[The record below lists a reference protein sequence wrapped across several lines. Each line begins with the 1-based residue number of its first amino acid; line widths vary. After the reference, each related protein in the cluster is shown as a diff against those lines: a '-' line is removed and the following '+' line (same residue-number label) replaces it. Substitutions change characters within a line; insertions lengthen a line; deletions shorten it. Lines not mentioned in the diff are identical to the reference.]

1 MVNLQTSK
9 DIPKPVS
16 EEGKQAMGM
25 VIRDRTILLHMG
37 GDKVTGNIAI
47 VTHSRVC
54 IDELIIIQGRIAA

>member
-1 MVNLQTSK
+1 MVNLQTSE
-9 DIPKPVS
+9 DIPEPVS
-16 EEGKQAMGM
+16 AEGKQAMGM

-54 IDELIIIQGRIAA
+54 IDELILNEGCIAA